1 MSAEYFSSSEAFS
14 EIELL
19 NEFDLILDQAINT
32 QLKPELHLGNTGL
45 RALDIYSFGI
55 NSDISDV
62 LSANYIYTVGQLAD
76 HTETSLYQFE
86 SDSDQLL
93 HHEIQ
98 AIRHQLGCVG
108 LSLAREEAEPFPWHE
123 FRSDH

>member
-1 MSAEYFSSSEAFS
+1 MSAEYFSSSDAFS

-19 NEFDLILDQAINT
+19 NELDLILDQAINT
-32 QLKPELHLGNTGL
+32 QQKPELHLGNASL

-55 NSDISDV
+55 NADISDV
-62 LSANYIYTVGQLAD
+62 LSANYIYTVGQLID

-86 SDSDQLL
+86 NDSDQLL
-93 HHEIQ
+93 HHEVQ
-98 AIRHQLGCVG
+98 EIRHRLGCVG
-108 LSLAREEAEPFPWHE
+108 LSLTCEETEPFPWRE